1 MHAFS
6 FDLRPSRRASSLT
19 AGEMKDNLVEEIK
32 EIYKRVNPDKKD
44 VPELLAYYEGQELDL
59 YKKICAK
66 YNLEPKDRFGS
77 ILSRRRRRH
86 RSGSSQEKGP
96 SMPSRPGPAD
106 LRRNAA
112 EADGLSGAEP
122 KAVAADVA
130 DVSADAAETAV
141 PMPPEPV
148 PPEPEVPK
156 GSARPQS
163 PPLPPRNPGVIPAFR
178 PVTRPTGRYWPCPP
192 PPHKFVPPTPK
203 VVPNLPAASRIVP
216 PPPRPTTVPQAWW
229 PPAPPPPKVKN
240 APGTTPLPA
249 RPAKKEMPKGP
260 QARIIHAF
268 HACHAS
274 KSCTSDVI
282 QSCMIPTTCMN
293 RNPLSR
299 LLDGFGAYNVCMHV
313 KYKNYIIYIYI

>member
-1 MHAFS
+1 MHSSCGFMHAFS

-163 PPLPPRNPGVIPAFR
+163 PPLPPRNPGSSN
-178 PVTRPTGRYWPCPP
+178 PP
-192 PPHKFVPPTPK
+192 NWK
-203 VVPNLPAASRIVP
+203 VLAMSPSAPQVRASNSEGGTKSASCQQNCSTTSQANDRSPGMVATC
-216 PPPRPTTVPQAWW
+216 PTTSEGKKCTWDDTTASPSSQEGDAKRATGQNHSCI
-229 PPAPPPPKVKN
+229 PCMSCIKV
-240 APGTTPLPA
+240 
-249 RPAKKEMPKGP
+249 
-260 QARIIHAF
+260 
-268 HACHAS
+268 
-274 KSCTSDVI
+274 
-282 QSCMIPTTCMN
+282 
-293 RNPLSR
+293 
-299 LLDGFGAYNVCMHV
+299 MH
-313 KYKNYIIYIYI
+313 K